1 MQNYRASHSA
11 AYRSASPLGL
21 VHQDFVLGFI
31 YFFLGG
37 GQGSVEIEIDTY
49 VYKQTDK

>member
-1 MQNYRASHSA
+1 MHNYRARHSA

-31 YFFLGG
+31 FFWGG